1 MASVCPRRLQKAL
14 AARLYASA
22 GSAIL
27 YECSTGSSKRLNAHG
42 LAAGEEKR
50 LKPNIVHWTGLRWAA
65 QALRR
70 ADVGA
75 IGLGL

>member
-1 MASVCPRRLQKAL
+1 MLQRALPSFTSVLQ
-14 AARLYASA
+14 
-22 GSAIL
+22 
-27 YECSTGSSKRLNAHG
+27 GSSKRLNAHG

-50 LKPNIVHWTGLRWAA
+50 LKPNIVHWAGLRWAA

-70 ADVGA
+70 ADVGT

>member
-1 MASVCPRRLQKAL
+1 MLQRAPPSFTSVLQ
-14 AARLYASA
+14 
-22 GSAIL
+22 
-27 YECSTGSSKRLNAHG
+27 GSSKRLNAHG